1 MTAKNGNLIISL
13 DFELFW
19 GVFDVRSLESYKQ
32 ELEKVHAIVPR
43 LIELS
48 DKYDI
53 KLTFATVGFLFAKNK
68 SELIEFSPKLKP
80 TYKNLNF
87 SPYRLIDNIGIDES
101 EDPYHYATSLINTIK
116 QNNNHEIGSHTFC
129 HYYSNELGQTKEQF
143 EDDLLSTLKISK
155 QSDISIKS
163 FVFPRNQINDTY
175 LSICSKHGITSFR
188 GIEKHWMYNTKD
200 TKQLENTKHRIYRLL
215 DAYVNISG
223 HNTHD
228 LEIRNGLVNIPSSRF
243 LRPYDNRLNF
253 LEQMKISRIKKGMTH
268 AAKNNQVYHLWW
280 HPHNFGKNTQQNF
293 KALEDLF
300 KHYQILN
307 DTYNFKSE
315 TMTNLTETRLR

>member
-1 MTAKNGNLIISL
+1 MKLEQGHLVISL

-48 DKYDI
+48 DKYNI

-80 TYKNLNF
+80 TYKNPNF
-87 SPYRLIDNIGIDES
+87 SPYRLIDSIGINES
-101 EDPYHYATSLINTIK
+101 EDPYHYASSLVSQIK
-116 QNNNHEIGSHTFC
+116 QNTNHEIGSHTFC
-129 HYYSNELGQTKEQF
+129 HYYCNEVGQTAEEF
-143 EDDLLSTLKISK
+143 ETDLLATIHIAK
-155 QSDISIKS
+155 QQHLTIKS
-163 FVFPRNQINDTY
+163 IVFPRNQINEAY
-175 LSICSKHGITSFR
+175 LKICENHGILSYR
-188 GIEKHWMYNTKD
+188 GIENHWMYNTND
-200 TKQLENTKHRIYRLL
+200 TKQLGNTKPRIFRLL
-215 DAYVNISG
+215 DTYINISG
-223 HNTHD
+223 HNTHTLQMD
-228 LEIRNGLVNIPSSRF
+228 YGLVNIASSRF
-243 LRPYDNRLNF
+243 LRPYSKKLSF
-253 LEQMKISRIKKGMTH
+253 LENLKIQRIKRGMTH

-300 KHYQILN
+300 KHYSLLKT
-307 DTYNFKSE
+307 TYNFNSI
-315 TMTNLTETRLR
+315 TMTGLVESYHK